1 MKDADNTRSD
11 GVVEGADV
19 PKGPLTPSAGS
30 VRVDHRGVVV
40 DCSAAAA
47 RLVGL
52 DPRSICG
59 LVLAESAAEWTN
71 EDGGPMAP
79 AAHPVHVALA
89 TGRVVRHQV
98 CGVRRGNG
106 ALYWLA
112 VDAEPLLGT
121 GGGVESV
128 VVRMSDITEIR
139 RHQER
144 PQLVIE
150 GASLGTWDWNVVSGE
165 VVFNDHWARMLGYE
179 PREIAPNV
187 SSWDLLLHPDD
198 RDRVYQTL
206 NAHLAGAASEYRC
219 EARLRRKDGS
229 WAWILD
235 VGRVLERDASGAPV
249 RATGVH
255 MDVSMTRAL
264 ERELAAL
271 TDRYE
276 AAIAGTSD
284 GLWDWNVRTNEA
296 WFSPRFWRLLG
307 FEEGVTTPPNAFT
320 SYIDRLH
327 PDDRTPVESAI
338 ASHLEGGGDYDVH
351 HRLRRADGGY
361 RWFRA
366 RARVQRDSAG
376 APLRMAGSIQDVTE
390 LEETERSLRESRER
404 AEAALREI
412 GALRTALDEH
422 ALLSITDRSGTIID
436 VNTGFCQISGYTRDE
451 LLGRNHRVL
460 SSGSHPREFWTA
472 IWSTIASG
480 RPWRGEICNRRKDG
494 SLYWVDTT
502 IVPALDASGRIE
514 RYVALRLDV
523 TANKAAEAQLHSAR
537 AEAQAASASKSEF
550 LANMSHEIRTPMTAI
565 LGYTDLIATDH
576 ECGREQRLEYVET
589 IKRNGEHLIALIN
602 DILDISKIEAGK
614 LSTESLPTSPI
625 QLVQDVLGLMDV
637 KAKAKGLTLE
647 ARFATPIPES
657 IETDPVR
664 LRQILV
670 NLVGNA
676 VKFTEVGRVT
686 LEMHCDVAS
695 ERLRIDVIDTGIGMT
710 PDQQTKLFGAF
721 VQADTSTTRRF
732 GGTGLGLRISK
743 RLAEMLG
750 GDIAVSSAQGRGST
764 FSVAIRTG
772 PLGST
777 ALVTPR
783 STHSSAPRPALPAR
797 PNPGDETS
805 LMGLRILLAEDG
817 PDNQRLIAFH
827 LKKCGATVA
836 VVENGRQAI
845 AALTADGTLDGAL
858 AEPLPFDLLFTDM
871 LMPEMDGY
879 TAVQT
884 LRAKGLSIPI
894 VALTANAMSGDMERC
909 LEVGCDSY
917 ATKPIDRP
925 RLLDAVRQALQRRTG
940 GAPRAA

>member
-1 MKDADNTRSD
+1 MKDANNSQSD
-11 GVVEGADV
+11 GAAAGSTV
-19 PKGPLTPSAGS
+19 PKETVGPSVGS
-30 VRVDHRGVVV
+30 VRVDHRGIVV
-40 DCSAAAA
+40 DGSGAAA
-47 RLVGL
+47 RLLGVEPQLLGGL
-52 DPRSICG
+52 A
-59 LVLAESAAEWTN
+59 LAEAAGAWTN
-71 EDGGPMAP
+71 EDGGSLEP
-79 AAHPVHVALA
+79 AAHPVHVALT
-89 TGRVVRHQV
+89 TGRVVHQQV
-98 CGVRRGNG
+98 CGVRRDNG
-106 ALYWLA
+106 ILCWLA
-112 VDAEPLLGT
+112 IDAEPMVGANGT
-121 GGGVESV
+121 VESV
-128 VVRMSDITEIR
+128 VVRMADITNLR
-139 RHQER
+139 RQQER
-144 PQLVIE
+144 LHLVIE
-150 GASLGTWDWNVVSGE
+150 GASLGTWDWNVVTGD

-179 PREIAPNV
+179 PHELAPNV
-187 SSWDLLLHPDD
+187 ASWDQLLHPDD

-206 NAHLAGAASEYRC
+206 NEHLAGAASEYRC
-219 EARLRRKDGS
+219 EARLRRKDGT

-235 VGRVLERDASGAPV
+235 VGRVLERDAAGAPV
-249 RATGVH
+249 RAAGVH
-255 MDVSMTRAL
+255 MDVSTTRTL

-296 WFSPRFWRLLG
+296 WFSPRFWSLLG
-307 FEEGVTTPPNAFT
+307 YADGSVTPPNAFT
-320 SYIDRLH
+320 SYVDRLH
-327 PDDRTPVESAI
+327 PDDRAPVESAI

-351 HRLRRADGGY
+351 HRLRLADGAY

-366 RARVQRDSAG
+366 RARMQRDAGG

-422 ALLSITDRSGTIID
+422 TLLSITDRSGTIVD
-436 VNTGFCQISGYTRDE
+436 VNTGFCQISGYSRDE

-460 SSGSHPREFWTA
+460 SSGNHPREFWSVV
-472 IWSTIASG
+472 WSTISSG
-480 RPWRGEICNRRKDG
+480 KPWRGEICNRRKDG

-502 IVPALDASGRIE
+502 IVPAFDASGRIE
-514 RYVALRLDV
+514 RFVALRLDV
-523 TANKAAEAQLHSAR
+523 TANKAAEAQLHAAR

-625 QLVQDVLGLMDV
+625 QLVQEVLGLMDV

-686 LEMHCDVAS
+686 LAMHCDVAS

-710 PDQQTKLFGAF
+710 PEQQSRLFGAF
-721 VQADTSTTRRF
+721 VQADSSTTRKF

-750 GDIAVSSAQGRGST
+750 GDIEISSAQGRGST

-777 ALVTPR
+777 AFVSPR
-783 STHSSAPRPALPAR
+783 STHSSAPRPALPSR
-797 PNPGDETS
+797 PNPGDEHS
-805 LMGLRILLAEDG
+805 LTGLRILLAEDG

-827 LKKCGATVA
+827 LKKCGASVSI
-836 VVENGRQAI
+836 VENGRQAI
-845 AALTADGTLDGAL
+845 AALTVDGTIDGAL
-858 AEPLPFDLLFTDM
+858 ANPLPFDLLFTDM

-879 TAVQT
+879 TAVQA
-884 LRAKGLSIPI
+884 LRAKGLAIPV

-925 RLLDAVRQALQRRTG
+925 RLLEALRRALERRGGKPQA
-940 GAPRAA
+940 A